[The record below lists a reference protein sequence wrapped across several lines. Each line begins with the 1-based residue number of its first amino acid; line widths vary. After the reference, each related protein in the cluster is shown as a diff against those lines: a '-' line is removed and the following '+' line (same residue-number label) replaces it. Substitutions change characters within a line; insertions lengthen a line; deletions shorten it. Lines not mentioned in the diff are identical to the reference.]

1 MTADSQ
7 ESESSIL
14 LSSTTPAEE
23 YSSIAVDK
31 GSNLEEDTN
40 VSPTSFAQD
49 VVDTFHLAIPIF
61 ISRVSYVGVSILLD
75 SRVFI
80 CLLFD

>member
-80 CLLFD
+80 CLLF

>member
-75 SRVFI
+75 SRVLI
-80 CLLFD
+80 CLLF